1 MKTMTLIVA
10 LVLSAINQL
19 PANPPIVVGSDGEYL
34 GTLSANPYEPQSIS
48 NPYGLY
54 GSQYSPVSVSDK
66 FGLYGSPYSN
76 ESLNNEY
83 LVSEP
88 KLEERV
94 IETKEIELEEE
105 EK

>member
-1 MKTMTLIVA
+1 MNRIVLI
-10 LVLSAINQL
+10 LVLALSSINQL
-19 PANPPIVVGSDGEYL
+19 PANPPIVVGQDGEYL
-34 GTLSANPYEPQSIS
+34 GVLSANPYEPESIT

-54 GSQYSPVSVSDK
+54 GSQYSPVSVEDR

-76 ESLNNEY
+76 ESLNNVY

-88 KLEERV
+88 R
-94 IETKEIELEEE
+94 IEEE